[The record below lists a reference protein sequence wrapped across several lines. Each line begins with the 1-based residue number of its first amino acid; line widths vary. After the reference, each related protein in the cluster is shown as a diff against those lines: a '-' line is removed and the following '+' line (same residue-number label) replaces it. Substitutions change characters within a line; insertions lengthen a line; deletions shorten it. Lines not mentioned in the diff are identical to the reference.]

1 MKARSKN
8 ILRGVRGSLNR
19 FLSILFIVAL
29 GAGFMA
35 GLAATSPDMYQT
47 ADKYMDDYAMYDLD
61 VKSTIGFNSTDAEK
75 IAELGCVADVQAAK
89 VVDMVLT
96 SGTNTYTTRIFSIL
110 DHTYDGD
117 DVAKATKLNRFV
129 LKEGRLPRATN
140 ECVIQSP
147 AGKYIGGNLSIGDT
161 ITLSAENVNYEQLAD
176 EMTTTTFTVVGLV
189 ESPTCIGITHEPTTV
204 GSGTIS
210 LDMYTYDDLFTFDY
224 ITDVY
229 VTLVGAKQEDTF
241 SDKYDD
247 IVARAVE
254 EIGQFGKSRVEVRK
268 NELLPEANKQLSA
281 LTQAVE
287 AYRTAVA
294 NGNKLTQDD
303 LARVEQTASVVESL
317 GNTKLADLLQK
328 TQDGVK
334 NSLQNNDKQAAE
346 KALAYYEEALQ
357 TAAEQVDAVKSA
369 KWITRTRNDLVSFS
383 SYDSNV
389 GKVAALSKVFPV
401 FFFVVALLVALTT
414 MTRLVEERRG
424 QIGTLKSL
432 GFGNFQILG
441 EYMLYSFSSSV
452 IGCVLGLLVGF
463 KLFPSVIASAYSMM
477 FTVPKCITP
486 FRWDIVAWVAPITIG
501 SIIVATLWACWGE
514 FVSTPATLMR
524 PKAPQAGKRI
534 LLERIPFIWN
544 KLSFTHKVTCRNL
557 FRYKK
562 RLIMTIIGIS
572 GCSALL
578 LTGFGVRDSVNDI
591 VDKQYGEIYKYQ
603 LTVMMHSD
611 EWAQDE
617 ELLQKINNGSKISA
631 YLPVCDQSADVVVG
645 NQKQGVT
652 LCVPSPDYQANF
664 GDFISLRTRKG
675 GNAIAFPKDGEVVL
689 TEKLAEQLGV
699 HVGDKV
705 ELAIDGNG
713 GTATVGG
720 ITENYVSSYCYMSE
734 DTYKSLF
741 GKKTSYATLFIN
753 EANGVDENELVSE
766 LMAESSVLYVNASST
781 LRNNFD
787 KSIGSINGVIWVLIL
802 SAGLLSAVVLYN
814 LTNVNICERR
824 KEIATLRVLGFHKK
838 EARNYIFREI
848 NILSFVGSLFGLVLG
863 VFLHAFVVKTVE
875 VDQVMFGRDIY
886 FLSYIYAVAITIVF
900 TLLVNLIMR
909 RSIDKVDMVEAM
921 KSNE

>member
-35 GLAATSPDMYQT
+35 GLAATSPDMYMT

-61 VKSTIGFNSTDAEK
+61 VKSTIGFNSADAEK
-75 IAELGCVADVQAAK
+75 IAELSCVLDVQAAK
-89 VVDMVLT
+89 VVDLVLT
-96 SGTNTYTTRIFSIL
+96 NGKNTYTTRVFSLL

-117 DVAKATKLNRFV
+117 DVTKATKLNRFV

-147 AGKYIGGNLSIGDT
+147 AGKYLGGNLSVGDT
-161 ITLSAENVNYEQLAD
+161 VTLSDENVNYD
-176 EMTTTTFTVVGLV
+176 ELSKEMKQTTFTVVGLV
-189 ESPTCIGITHEPTTV
+189 ESPTCISIAHEPTTV

-224 ITDVY
+224 VTDMY

-254 EIGQFGKSRVEVRK
+254 EIETFGKSRVEVRK
-268 NELLPEANKQLSA
+268 NELLPKANKQLT
-281 LTQAVE
+281 LLGKQVD
-287 AYRTAVA
+287 AYRNAVYS
-294 NGNKLTQDD
+294 GKKLTQDD
-303 LARVEQTASVVESL
+303 LVRVQQTASVVESL
-317 GNTKLADLLQK
+317 GNTKLAELLQK

-334 NSLQNNDKQAAE
+334 NSLQNDDKQAAE
-346 KALAYYEEALQ
+346 KALAYYEEALE
-357 TAAEQVDAVKSA
+357 TASSQVENVKSA
-369 KWITRTRNDLVSFS
+369 KWILRTRNDLVSFS

-424 QIGTLKSL
+424 QNGTLKAL

-441 EYMLYSFSSSV
+441 EYLLYSFTSSV
-452 IGCVLGLLVGF
+452 MGCALGLVVGF
-463 KLFPSVIASAYSMM
+463 HLFPSVIASAYGMM
-477 FTVPKCITP
+477 FTLPKCITV
-486 FRWDIVAWVAPITIG
+486 FRWDIVAWVAPVTIG

-514 FVSTPATLMR
+514 FVSMPATLMR

-534 LLERIPFIWN
+534 LLERIPFVWN
-544 KLSFTHKVTCRNL
+544 KLNFTQKVTCRNL

-591 VDKQYGEIYKYQ
+591 VDKQYGDIYRYR
-603 LTVMMHSD
+603 LTAVMHSD
-611 EWAQDE
+611 NWTKDE
-617 ELLQKINNGSKISA
+617 VLLQKINDVSKISA
-631 YLPVCDQSADVVVG
+631 YLPVCDVSADAVVG
-645 NQKQGVT
+645 NQKQAVT
-652 LCVPSPDYQANF
+652 LCVPHADYQDKFA
-664 GDFISLRTRKG
+664 DFISLRTRKG
-675 GNAIAFPKDGEVVL
+675 GNVIEFPSDGVVL

-699 HVGDKV
+699 RVGDEV
-705 ELAIDGNG
+705 DLSVDGNG
-713 GTATVGG
+713 GKAIVRG

-734 DTYKSLF
+734 NTYKSLF
-741 GKKTSYATLFIN
+741 GKKTSYTTLLIN

-802 SAGLLSAVVLYN
+802 SAGLLSLVVLYN

-824 KEIATLRVLGFHKK
+824 KELATLRVLGFHKK

-848 NILSFVGSLFGLVLG
+848 NILSFVGSLVGLVLG

-886 FLSYIYAVAITIVF
+886 FLSYVYAVAITMVF
-900 TLLVNLIMR
+900 TLIVNLVMS
-909 RSIDKVDMVEAM
+909 RSIDGVDMVEAM